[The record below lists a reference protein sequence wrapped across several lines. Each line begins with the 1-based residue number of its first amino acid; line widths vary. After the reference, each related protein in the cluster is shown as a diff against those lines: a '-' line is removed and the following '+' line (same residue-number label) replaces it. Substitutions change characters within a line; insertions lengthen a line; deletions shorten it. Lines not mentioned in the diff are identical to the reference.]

1 MNHDRPW
8 RIGVLTTHPIQYQ
21 VPWFRLL
28 AQHPNFDLQVFYCL
42 LPNPEQQGDGFG
54 VAFEWDI
61 PLLEGYPYQ
70 VLQNIAPNPSVT
82 HFYGCDTPEIFQILK
97 TQPWDAFIVN
107 GWMAKSC
114 LQLLAACR
122 LHNVPCFV
130 RGESN
135 HLRPR
140 ASWKK
145 FLQRILIHQYSA
157 YLSIGQGNTHFY
169 QDLGV
174 RPELIFSTPYCVEN
188 DRFVQAAH
196 QLRPQ
201 KIQLRQQFNLDPHA
215 FTFLY
220 CGKFIPKKHPL
231 DLLQAIQQLKSQGIV
246 GFQLLMVG
254 DGELRAVCEGF
265 VQSHSLPVQFSGFL
279 NQGAIVQAYV
289 AADCLVLPSD
299 SGETWGLVVNE
310 AMACGLPAIVSDAAG
325 CHLDLIQPGQTGSVY
340 PQGKVASLTQTLKHW
355 IQSGLH
361 TAQNQGE
368 QAQHQILQVYT
379 YQHVV
384 QGIEQACNTV
394 LVPRRSR

>member
-1 MNHDRPW
+1 
-8 RIGVLTTHPIQYQ
+8 
-21 VPWFRLL
+21 
-28 AQHPNFDLQVFYCL
+28 
-42 LPNPEQQGDGFG
+42 
-54 VAFEWDI
+54 
-61 PLLEGYPYQ
+61 
-70 VLQNIAPNPSVT
+70 
-82 HFYGCDTPEIFQILK
+82 
-97 TQPWDAFIVN
+97 
-107 GWMAKSC
+107 
-114 LQLLAACR
+114 
-122 LHNVPCFV
+122 
-130 RGESN
+130 
-135 HLRPR
+135 
-140 ASWKK
+140 
-145 FLQRILIHQYSA
+145 
-157 YLSIGQGNTHFY
+157 
-169 QDLGV
+169 
-174 RPELIFSTPYCVEN
+174 
-188 DRFVQAAH
+188 
-196 QLRPQ
+196 
-201 KIQLRQQFNLDPHA
+201 
-215 FTFLY
+215 
-220 CGKFIPKKHPL
+220 
-231 DLLQAIQQLKSQGIV
+231 
-246 GFQLLMVG
+246 MVG